1 MDSLEGVL
9 VGVSEDKISHRH
21 SYNELYN
28 IAWPFKNYLNFH
40 DYNSILIDKKQWRF
54 YYSLAL
60 VTFYKDI
67 KNFISNPVDRYME
80 IKKFGSKET
89 AKVFDYKR
97 ANSSNLCSFRLD
109 SIESCIKTAEIFKK
123 SGQEQA
129 GFRLPVKLCS
139 TYLAKR
145 RSKTNSPVAPVIDK
159 KSIVDAWQ
167 HLIEHVLNSGKKFY
181 LLLLP
186 DHEMYNYMIKPSN
199 SAEIT
204 EQIILKFQDHPN
216 FLLIDLRNLI
226 KPNQHCKFYS
236 DTLHF
241 NNKGIDLITKETIRF
256 FNQNTQ

>member
-1 MDSLEGVL
+1 MIKFLKHKKFWLPLIIITIILVTVELLLRLNLYNGFVKPDSYLGNSFERVKALNNFGKDKIQWITVGDSRVDWGIDHKKLRHIRKENGINHLRMSFRGASFMAIQATIDWSIENMDSLEGVL

-123 SGQEQA
+123 SGQEQ
-129 GFRLPVKLCS
+129 
-139 TYLAKR
+139 
-145 RSKTNSPVAPVIDK
+145 
-159 KSIVDAWQ
+159 
-167 HLIEHVLNSGKKFY
+167 
-181 LLLLP
+181 
-186 DHEMYNYMIKPSN
+186 
-199 SAEIT
+199 
-204 EQIILKFQDHPN
+204 
-216 FLLIDLRNLI
+216 
-226 KPNQHCKFYS
+226 
-236 DTLHF
+236 
-241 NNKGIDLITKETIRF
+241 
-256 FNQNTQ
+256 